1 VNSPYFYA
9 YLFQKRVDNV
19 NSRVYIVHSVY
30 IQYLRMR
37 DVMNIV
43 IATQSKEPLFKQIKE
58 QIKQHIYSGVLTE
71 GDALP
76 SIRVL
81 AKDLKVSVITTKRA
95 YEDLEKEGYVLSSVG
110 KGTFIAGQQP
120 HVLKEWQVREIENEL
135 EKTVQAGKRIGLTK
149 SEMIEL
155 LEIYYEE
162 DE

>member
-1 VNSPYFYA
+1 MSSPYFYA

-19 NSRVYIVHSVY
+19 NSCVYIVHSVY
-30 IQYLRMR
+30 IQLLRMR

>member
-1 VNSPYFYA
+1 
-9 YLFQKRVDNV
+9 LFQNIIDNIL
-19 NSRVYIVHSVY
+19 SYVYIVYSVY

-81 AKDLKVSVITTKRA
+81 VKDLKVSVITTKRA

-110 KGTFIAGQQP
+110 KGTVIAGKQP
-120 HVLKEWQVREIENEL
+120 HVLKEIGRAPCR
-135 EKTVQAGKRIGLTK
+135 EKTRNSNANR
-149 SEMIEL
+149 
-155 LEIYYEE
+155 
-162 DE
+162 

>member
-1 VNSPYFYA
+1 MNSPYFYA